1 MRRSDAGSESVAS
14 RRPATAREPS
24 RQANLLDESWD
35 PDDVAPPSDGQSS
48 QWDWRSRPTWGK
60 RAVDAFPLVAVVAGI
75 LIFAVATVAA
85 SGTPSTV
92 VPGTDGARLVAE
104 SGVLVPSDPAAAGGT
119 AQYGVVTFPT
129 PSGSSYPLEGSTSLA
144 LPPYLGWEAN
154 GSAGPTN
161 GYAVARHDLLH
172 VGVHSATPE
181 FRGWFLTTTGSVPD
195 ACAFQFDADSPPA
208 VPASSRGAD
217 GELVMAV
224 QTSSTASS
232 GDINYVLVA
241 EVVYANGERF
251 LQAGYSTG
259 HEANALEHVLKRV
272 PWAPGPIQVSIETNG
287 RDTLEVWVDGRPF
300 LDATGLDM
308 GIEPPFQPYLE
319 VQALRTPYVVAFSR
333 YASVCGNDVVVSG
346 LPHGAIASLDG
357 QMVAADD
364 GQATFFVDRNAPP
377 VTGQLLVALPGV
389 SVTSG
394 TRLVRFASHTYWP
407 GQRFRYESGG

>member
-1 MRRSDAGSESVAS
+1 MGLPNTGWS
-14 RRPATAREPS
+14 PS
-24 RQANLLDESWD
+24 
-35 PDDVAPPSDGQSS
+35 
-48 QWDWRSRPTWGK
+48 
-60 RAVDAFPLVAVVAGI
+60 PL
-75 LIFAVATVAA
+75 
-85 SGTPSTV
+85 S
-92 VPGTDGARLVAE
+92 
-104 SGVLVPSDPAAAGGT
+104 
-119 AQYGVVTFPT
+119 
-129 PSGSSYPLEGSTSLA
+129 SGSSYPLEGSTSLA

-333 YASVCGNDVVVSG
+333 YAQRLRERCGRVRAASRRDC
-346 LPHGAIASLDG
+346 LPRRTDGRRIRWSSHLLCRPQCAPSHRATPGRAPRRISDLRDAVGAL
-357 QMVAADD
+357 
-364 GQATFFVDRNAPP
+364 REPH
-377 VTGQLLVALPGV
+377 LLAWPALPIRDRWLIEGPLV
-389 SVTSG
+389 SYIVCDGISEARAQESKSVRSSCQEWTG
-394 TRLVRFASHTYWP
+394 RTR
-407 GQRFRYESGG
+407 